1 MFKTNKIQIHL
12 GLLAL
17 YLCLS
22 IDSTQAQENAQ
33 LQIPPSLVE
42 CYNTSYYMNRANR
55 LPSNIET
62 LITLIEKVEN
72 SYGFNQDIRQL
83 AVSLTHRFRQD
94 GIQRANGVAAG
105 LPGVIPYSPT
115 GFQFPKFRIL
125 LQRLIPGN
133 AFNFPNNSLTSEER
147 CSLHFMLSS
156 SFDTRVRGDENT
168 VCSNLAQYRSQRLPR
183 SLHNPQQRPNNF
195 IGDVE
200 ILDSLQSQAAKR
212 GAPMQAGQRY
222 NTNTKSFD
230 YEYGWNDYGYNN
242 NGGSNSISQC
252 PVENGVIRTQWG
264 TVAAGTLLAGIA
276 AGLQPQTVPLRTLL
290 AMASRR
296 NGYQNMPQI
305 ATVNVDNRWAA
316 TVAGDLAEV
325 ALVQVP
331 VSANEQATVG
341 ATGAWNSTVMPKW
354 YFLSQRQ
361 NLEMTDA
368 EIRGGID
375 GLILALNI
383 AQWNNQVNNLKLS
396 QVLRMYYS
404 LDGVMGSGIMACNR
418 MATFQGIAN
427 YQQTMMAQTSAF
439 AQVLD
444 REMQLVVTLSP
455 DSIANFSLSAT
466 NALIN
471 YLPMNDPLCSVSS
484 AVPQDISQTI
494 TPMTNIYVYID
505 TTWPFYQVQDY
516 VNYVLNN
523 LNINPYASSVTLLA
537 AADGSIIVNTTNY
550 ISDIFQGWNYTTHNN
565 YTQGFSLPTVLQSIQ
580 NLTTQYMNAQKT
592 NSTVGG
598 RSLIALMVPY
608 MATVSASDSNYATT
622 QLQYIY
628 EQMPDLRF
636 IYYAGGTITRFTSF
650 VLEPTKD
657 LFSLTP
663 STSPAT
669 AGGPVVMR
677 IKTIPRRLINPRCG
691 STWYTSTWGTDQ
703 LAQYARPGVTN
714 FYRMVPNY
722 FYGAG
727 SGRYLNIQSQNS
739 VQFTVCTSR
748 SVVHPQQ
755 NASSSNSDVTCT
767 QLQGNTFSYDLS
779 NACNGYYT
787 IHQCPPLYVSVQ
799 APSSSSS
806 SSTPS
811 SLSPSFG
818 GPSYGGPS
826 YSGSSFASICT
837 DAACQTPDQA
847 RYIMSV
853 VNLGCYSGVSALTAS
868 FATLIMVYLLS
879 KLF

>member
-1 MFKTNKIQIHL
+1 MFKTNKIQTLL

-22 IDSTQAQENAQ
+22 IDLTQAQENAQ

-42 CYNTSYYMNRANR
+42 CYNTSYYMDRANR

-183 SLHNPQQRPNNF
+183 ALHNPQQRPSNF

-212 GAPMQAGQRY
+212 GAPMQAGQRF
-222 NTNTKSFD
+222 NTNAKSYD

-341 ATGAWNSTVMPKW
+341 AIGAWNSTVMPKW

-383 AQWNNQVNNLKLS
+383 AQWNNQINNLKLS

-404 LDGVMGSGIMACNR
+404 LDGVLGSGIMACNR
-418 MATFQGIAN
+418 MATFQGITN

-471 YLPMNDPLCSVSS
+471 YLPVVTSNPSTDP
-484 AVPQDISQTI
+484 AWNQQPQHITNLTTVMTDIFVFLDT
-494 TPMTNIYVYID
+494 YWEYDYI
-505 TTWPFYQVQDY
+505 VDY
-516 VNYVLNN
+516 LNYVVQR
-523 LNINPYASSVTLLA
+523 LNINPYGSSITLLA
-537 AADGSIIVNTTNY
+537 ARDGSTIVERTFY
-550 ISDIFQGWNYTTHNN
+550 ITDYYEKWNKTS
-565 YTQGFSLPTVLQSIQ
+565 QSRFRPGFSLPLILSK
-580 NLTTQYMNAQKT
+580 TQLLAETILKYERN
-592 NSTVGG
+592 NSSLGG
-598 RSLIALMVPY
+598 RSMIALLIPSPTAFIYDYDFDYCKNFV
-608 MATVSASDSNYATT
+608 NYFNNS
-622 QLQYIY
+622 L
-628 EQMPDLRF
+628 PDLTF
-636 IYYAGGTITRFTSF
+636 LYYAGGAVIRFNEFVDNKQEDIF
-650 VLEPTKD
+650 VLSYDLEVKTAAEPLVK
-657 LFSLTP
+657 
-663 STSPAT
+663 
-669 AGGPVVMR
+669 R
-677 IKTIPRRLINPRCG
+677 IRKVPRRLTNPRCSAYWTSLSMG
-691 STWYTSTWGTDQ
+691 SNQ
-703 LAQYARPGVTN
+703 IEQYEPLGHIN
-714 FYRMVPNY
+714 FYRLSPHY
-722 FYGAG
+722 FFSEG
-727 SGRYLNIQSQNS
+727 SMRYLKVKPLSAVAFI
-739 VQFTVCTSR
+739 VCTSR
-748 SVVHPQQ
+748 SNPWPYRNPTEPYTKCVDCKQITTM
-755 NASSSNSDVTCT
+755 D
-767 QLQGNTFSYDLS
+767 FSFDLGDLCLDYDSL
-779 NACNGYYT
+779 GD
-787 IHQCPPLYVSVQ
+787 CPPLYLSVQ
-799 APSSSSS
+799 AQ
-806 SSTPS
+806 T
-811 SLSPSFG
+811 
-818 GPSYGGPS
+818 
-826 YSGSSFASICT
+826 FA
-837 DAACQTPDQA
+837 DANQVACKNPACATPDETQYA
-847 RYIMSV
+847 
-853 VNLGCYSGVSALTAS
+853 
-868 FATLIMVYLLS
+868 IMVNNLDCTNSAASTMLIRM
-879 KLF
+879 LNLVLILVVTRTF